1 MLFYKLFHLIIKKFS
16 SMHLFIN
23 IYLYCT
29 LYILSVYTINKKF
42 EKILETKIISYRR
55 YLFYDDLKRSW
66 KPVN

>member
-1 MLFYKLFHLIIKKFS
+1 
-16 SMHLFIN
+16 MHLFIN